1 MCKKDV
7 NEAPGTAVQT
17 DVYNPAPR
25 IQGFLERAA
34 HPETRSNE
42 EMTKEDAEWLVEA
55 ALNFGTID
63 PNAKFDELRVDS
75 PSVWLDL
82 VDGKV
87 PEADAYNAYNTLT
100 DALTSAGL
108 EEDEKTMVIDVI
120 ATVEGEQVKLKA
132 YRLAG
137 KETGGTLSLAPPNT
151 NYTQSYSSRSQMPV
165 YATCQA
171 SINADVA
178 IKNRINQGIG
188 ILTCCLT
195 DIQTWTV
202 SKHIAFGPYAGPEI
216 TAIDLVNRRIPTFEY
231 PNPNQDPNNPND
243 DFKVFATDWCYF
255 GQADCEPCINPAT
268 MSYLT
273 QGTYEVMLAVKNT
286 HIPNTSMQPIGCA
299 IKGYRAERS
308 PQSGGVYHEY
318 DYFHN
323 AEFIYGRWYPM
334 LDPG

>member
-17 DVYNPAPR
+17 DAYYPVAR
-25 IQGFLERAA
+25 IQGFIDRAA
-34 HPETRSNE
+34 HPEIRSNE

-55 ALNFGTID
+55 ALNYGTID

-120 ATVEGEQVKLKA
+120 ATVDGEQVKLQA

-151 NYTQSYSSRSQMPV
+151 NYTQNYRCRPNAVNLLSCTNVTS
-165 YATCQA
+165 T
-171 SINADVA
+171 ADVQ

-188 ILTCCLT
+188 ILQCCLT

-202 SKHIAFGPYAGPEI
+202 SKHIVQGGFVGPEI
-216 TAIDLVNRRIPTFEY
+216 TAVDLVNRRIPSFLY
-231 PNPNQDPNNPND
+231 PNPSQDPNNRND
-243 DFKVFATDWCYF
+243 DHKVFTTAWCNWLDY
-255 GQADCEPCINPAT
+255 DCEPCINPAT
-268 MSYLT
+268 MSFLT
-273 QGTYEVMLAVKNT
+273 QGTYDVMLAVKT
-286 HIPNTSMQPIGCA
+286 TYIPNPNMQPIGCRVT
-299 IKGYRAERS
+299 GLRGQR
-308 PQSGGVYHEY
+308 QGSGNLPEY
-318 DYFHN
+318 DFFHN